1 MTIAIAMNQDRPAG
15 HFMKAEHF
23 ALFDDDGQA
32 LAQFANPRV
41 TEGCG
46 AKNALIAMLKANQ
59 VTRVVTRHIGEHALA
74 GLFDA
79 GLHVYQLTNG
89 RLNPTQWLSPAY
101 WQPLTDASQG
111 RPALQR
117 MKQQQQ
123 QQPQQRK
130 AACHSGRGRGC
141 GAQDSGIGGQHR
153 GCGHGQGQRGRNS
166 GHGCGCHE

>member
-23 ALFDDDGQA
+23 ALFDDDGQV
-32 LAQFANPRV
+32 LAQFTNPRE

-74 GLFDA
+74 GLLAA
-79 GLHVYQLTNG
+79 GVDVYQLTNG
-89 RLNPTQWLSPAY
+89 RLNPVQWLSPAY

-111 RPALQR
+111 RPALQQ
-117 MKQQQQ
+117 MKQQKTTTTERSLSFGIWERLWCAR
-123 QQPQQRK
+123 PQFR
-130 AACHSGRGRGC
+130 SSTSRVW
-141 GAQDSGIGGQHR
+141 
-153 GCGHGQGQRGRNS
+153 
-166 GHGCGCHE
+166 